1 MAAGR
6 GRKWGV
12 ALGVTVVVL
21 AGLLLAADRIGAYA
35 AERTIAKQAKQ
46 QLAARDVQMPSDPK
60 VSVGGFPF
68 LTQVLRGKYDKVT
81 IDMTKPTIQGITLNE
96 LDIAA
101 TGVNASTN
109 AVMRGQGQVTA
120 DHVDGTA
127 RLAWDQVP
135 KLLDQAGISAN
146 GMTVSA
152 NDAGQLVV
160 REPLTLQGNTITVT
174 AIGTLSVVEGA
185 VKIKMSNVQ
194 VEGASVPPLVQRL
207 AVAAAGRLGGNIKL
221 PKLPYNMQIQSVKTE
236 SAALT
241 VTAFANNV
249 PITG

>member
-12 ALGVTVVVL
+12 ALVVTVVVL
-21 AGLLLAADRIGAYA
+21 AGLLVAADRIGAYA

-46 QLAARDVQMPSDPK
+46 QLAARDVQMPSEPK
-60 VSVGGFPF
+60 VTVGGFPF

-101 TGVNASTN
+101 TGVNASTSAILN
-109 AVMRGQGQVTA
+109 GQGQVTA

-127 RLAWDQVP
+127 RIAWDQVP
-135 KLLDQAGISAN
+135 KLLDQAGISGN
-146 GMTVSA
+146 GMSVSA
-152 NDAGQLVV
+152 NDTGQLVV
-160 REPLTLQGNTITVT
+160 REPVTVQGNKITVVAT
-174 AIGTLSVVEGA
+174 GTLSVVNGT
-185 VKIKMSNVQ
+185 VRIKVSNAQ

-207 AVAAAGRLGGNIKL
+207 AAAAASQLGGAIKI

-236 SAALT
+236 PAGLT